1 MRVPIAFASREKLS
15 MFMIYSESNTVISV
29 EPESDVEE
37 SVKAFDL
44 L

>member
-1 MRVPIAFASREKLS
+1 MN
-15 MFMIYSESNTVISV
+15 SESNTVILNLVISV